1 LIAAGRGRETT
12 DLRLPVRTSSLLLR
26 PFEAGDSARVCALS
40 QETALLEWIPDQVY
54 RDEAEAR
61 SVLNHLIAQYQNPAP
76 TQRPFVLGISV
87 KGTGDLIGH
96 VGLSPAEGEVEIGYA
111 IEEKSQGRGYATQ
124 AVAAMAG
131 WGLARFGLSRILG
144 IVSADNAASCR
155 VLEKAGFHLVREA
168 EGNLHG
174 RVGLVRRYERRAPS
188 TEDAP
193 EREEG
198 R

>member
-1 LIAAGRGRETT
+1 MIAAGRGRETA
-12 DLRLPVRTSSLLLR
+12 DLRLPIRTSSLLLR
-26 PFEAGDSARVCALS
+26 PFEAEDCAKVFAMSRESAMR
-40 QETALLEWIPDQVY
+40 EWIPDQVY

-61 SVLNHLIAQYQNPAP
+61 RVLDHLIAQYQNPAP
-76 TQRPFVLGISV
+76 AQRPFVLGISV
-87 KGTGDLIGH
+87 KDTGDLIGH

-124 AVAAMAG
+124 AVAAMAE
-131 WGLARFGLSRILG
+131 WGLARLGLSRILG
-144 IVSADNAASCR
+144 IVSADNGASCR

-168 EGNLHG
+168 EGSLHG

-188 TEDAP
+188 TEGDP